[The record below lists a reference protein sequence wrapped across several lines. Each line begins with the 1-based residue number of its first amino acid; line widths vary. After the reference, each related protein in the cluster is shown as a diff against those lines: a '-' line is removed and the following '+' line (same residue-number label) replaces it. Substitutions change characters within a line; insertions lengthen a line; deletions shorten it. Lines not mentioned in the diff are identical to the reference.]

1 MVETNQAGRFWPQFY
16 EPLRGLG
23 HRLSEWLTPA
33 SEALSDEDAYLISV
47 ELPGVPEDDIDIH
60 ISNDAVIVSGEKSE
74 TREDKG
80 ETWYF
85 CERQYGSFRRSFRLP
100 QDADGEKAQAHAK
113 DGVLEITVPRRKVSS
128 SKGKKI
134 DVKKR

>member
-1 MVETNQAGRFWPQFY
+1 MVETNQSGGFWPQLY

-33 SEALSDEDAYLISV
+33 SEASSDEGAYLISV
-47 ELPGVPEDDIDIH
+47 ELPGVPEDDIDIR

-80 ETWYF
+80 DTWYF
-85 CERQYGSFRRSFRLP
+85 CERQYGAFRRSFRLP
-100 QDADGEKAQAHAK
+100 PDANSEKAQAHTK
-113 DGVLEITVPRRKVSS
+113 DGVLEITIPRQKVGSSRGRK
-128 SKGKKI
+128 I
-134 DVKKR
+134 EVKKQ